1 MCVSSLLFALRSG
14 RTLFSCIHFFLV
26 FYSPLP
32 HTLSPPRVVALCAC
46 VYLNPIGKDGRQR
59 TSLDFGYHL
68 LSIHRSCYLP
78 SFRRAELDRS
88 SRPVQD
94 EKISDPWGTS
104 LSYTSSPGEDLS
116 GKIHSYSLVDPH
128 LPPPPVRSLSVL
140 IHSIQSALKVV
151 IHTNSSFEFNS
162 ISI

>member
-1 MCVSSLLFALRSG
+1 MKRRNKLFAPTLRKFGVRDEGALNWKINFAQRSGRGSLFLYMCVSSLLFALRSG

-94 EKISDPWGTS
+94 EKISDP
-104 LSYTSSPGEDLS
+104 
-116 GKIHSYSLVDPH
+116 
-128 LPPPPVRSLSVL
+128 
-140 IHSIQSALKVV
+140 
-151 IHTNSSFEFNS
+151 
-162 ISI
+162 